1 MLFIEELYVF
11 FYFSFYAF
19 FARYVKVS
27 KQFRFQLAVYYFHCG
42 IVCWHLDSRRRISY
56 VVESKYVVIFLE
68 RIYRCTTIS
77 FHLVAFF

>member
-27 KQFRFQLAVYYFHCG
+27 KQFRFQLEPLSVS
-42 IVCWHLDSRRRISY
+42 I
-56 VVESKYVVIFLE
+56 
-68 RIYRCTTIS
+68 
-77 FHLVAFF
+77 LVRKNI